1 MGFRSVMITE
11 DADPGFFPPWFV
23 AKYERQFYMPGD
35 DGGPMSSKFEIKE
48 YDLPEL
54 YADIQRLL
62 KPSENSLGNESFI
75 LVWLHECGG
84 ITRVEIHPA
93 VIYFMHPTDFEVSDE
108 VLHHYCYHCSPASR
122 FII

>member
-75 LVWLHECGG
+75 LALLEPQMLTPEEAVVCRRRG
-84 ITRVEIHPA
+84 VE
-93 VIYFMHPTDFEVSDE
+93 
-108 VLHHYCYHCSPASR
+108 LL
-122 FII
+122 